1 MPVLALI
8 KRINS
13 SVHSAGAGRAF
24 RATLGKTWWAEVS
37 SIGNKW
43 IYNLWENHA
52 NWNDIDSK
60 RSTSLSFQGR
70 KFASWSNGQAL
81 IFIFFFS
88 LRRVFLNFPILK
100 GTNCTPKSCKRILGH
115 STRSR
120 AKEYRS
126 SLPGPWIDNNTV
138 FSECTG
144 THSPD

>member
-13 SVHSAGAGRAF
+13 SVHSAGTGRAF

-70 KFASWSNGQAL
+70 KFASWRNGQAFN
-81 IFIFFFS
+81 FISFFS
-88 LRRVFLNFPILK
+88 SKSFLNFPILK

-120 AKEYRS
+120 AKRVSFLFTRS
-126 SLPGPWIDNNTV
+126 MVDNNTV

>member
-8 KRINS
+8 KRIIS
-13 SVHSAGAGRAF
+13 SVHIAGAGRAF

-70 KFASWSNGQAL
+70 KFASWSNGQAFN
-81 IFIFFFS
+81 FIFFFPS
-88 LRRVFLNFPILK
+88 KCFFKFPNFK
-100 GTNCTPKSCKRILGH
+100 GDKLYTKIMQKNLGH
-115 STRSR
+115 SARLR